1 VAKVTIYKEKA
12 KALSKH
18 HALEK
23 TKLLTRQVQ
32 IGAWKKL
39 LDNDNFKTGALYLSI
54 KIKIDDRHGLIVG
67 RVGSAKRYAMVIHQG
82 AKPHLIAPR
91 RKRGLKFYWPAGVG
105 NPPLKVGKVVCYKGV
120 VHHPGFKSNRYLLIP
135 LVVEA
140 PRFGFFPTPLV

>member
-1 VAKVTIYKEKA
+1 MATVIIYKEKA
-12 KALSKH
+12 KALSKF

-39 LDNDNFKTGALYLSI
+39 LDNNNFKTGALYLSI